1 MRRRQPDPDDLDS
14 LNLLLDTVCNMFG
27 VFIFSALIVAIMA
40 MTRSTQI
47 VVEASPASAQAE
59 RAAKV
64 SATDASVRALHARL
78 ETIRSSRSSALM
90 DRASE
95 ASQLRFQA
103 ESELEIREQTLA
115 DYKRRLTNDSEFL
128 ANLRQE
134 IPRLQDQ
141 IAGIE
146 DAIRRAR
153 RIKEVETR
161 TPLRRALEGRIPV
174 QVVLHDGRAYIL
186 NAWWDHVQTTDHPC
200 DIWCDWNLDA
210 VDAAASGCNVVKC
223 FRGGEIE
230 IHRRILLRTGGG
242 IIADSAEALAKNP
255 AWIRFL
261 SSLDPRRHVV
271 SIRSTA
277 TGFQAFGPIRGE
289 IVGRGIPY
297 NVEPTRLDPFYS
309 DSIVEG
315 TPVGQ

>member
-115 DYKRRLTNDSEFL
+115 DYKRRLTSDSEFL

-134 IPRLQDQ
+134 IPKLQDQ

-146 DAIRRAR
+146 DAIRRVR

-200 DIWCDWNLDA
+200 DIWCDWKLDA

>member
-1 MRRRQPDPDDLDS
+1 
-14 LNLLLDTVCNMFG
+14 
-27 VFIFSALIVAIMA
+27 
-40 MTRSTQI
+40 
-47 VVEASPASAQAE
+47 
-59 RAAKV
+59 
-64 SATDASVRALHARL
+64 
-78 ETIRSSRSSALM
+78 M
-90 DRASE
+90 DHASE

-115 DYKRRLTNDSEFL
+115 DYKRRLTSDSEFL

-134 IPRLQDQ
+134 IPKLQDQ

-146 DAIRRAR
+146 DAIRRVR

-242 IIADSAEALAKNP
+242 IIADSAEALATNP

>member
-27 VFIFSALIVAIMA
+27 VFIFSALIVAVMA

-115 DYKRRLTNDSEFL
+115 DYKRRLTSDSAFL

>member
-47 VVEASPASAQAE
+47 VVEASPSSAQAE

-115 DYKRRLTNDSEFL
+115 DYKRRLTSDSEFL

-134 IPRLQDQ
+134 IPKLQDQ

-146 DAIRRAR
+146 DAIRRVR

-242 IIADSAEALAKNP
+242 IIADSAEALATNP

>member
-1 MRRRQPDPDDLDS
+1 
-14 LNLLLDTVCNMFG
+14 MFG

-47 VVEASPASAQAE
+47 VVEASPSSAQAE

-90 DRASE
+90 DHASE

-115 DYKRRLTNDSEFL
+115 DYKRRLTSDSEFL

-134 IPRLQDQ
+134 IPKLQDQ

-146 DAIRRAR
+146 DAIRRVR

-242 IIADSAEALAKNP
+242 IIADSAEALATNP